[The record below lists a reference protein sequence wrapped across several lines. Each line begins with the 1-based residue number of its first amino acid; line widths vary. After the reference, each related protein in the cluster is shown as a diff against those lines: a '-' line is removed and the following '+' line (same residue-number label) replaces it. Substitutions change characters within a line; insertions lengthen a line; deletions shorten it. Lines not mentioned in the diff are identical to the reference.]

1 MLKKHK
7 YLKHG
12 FCKIRR
18 GSPAWLPLFPLPMLL
33 ACLFACSGYDR
44 EEFRMEVG
52 KKYDLKK
59 WPDSAYVD
67 TLDRFFKT
75 EPVKQSAK
83 QKAEI
88 TMNMSNNAVSL
99 PKKNANTLEKNI
111 QNARESI
118 SKKNEETKKTES
130 FPDKFFNALYKLSE
144 NPNST
149 EFGKKHR
156 AKNGETLDD
165 LLLRVYGSQAKRV
178 PKYISESMLKQ
189 LNPGTDFSSLSEG
202 EMVLLPAVR

>member
-1 MLKKHK
+1 M
-7 YLKHG
+7 
-12 FCKIRR
+12 
-18 GSPAWLPLFPLPMLL
+18 